1 MPLGDARFAVKYGLT
16 ADGTCGTKANEETT
30 LNIIDEINQDSQR
43 SDLPEFRA
51 GATVKVNVRVTEGG
65 NSRIQVFQG
74 VVIDRRGTNQPNATF
89 TGRKVSVGVGVERT
103 FPVNSPTIESIQV
116 VTRGDV
122 RRAKLYY
129 LRERHG
135 KAARIKERRAF

>member
-16 ADGTCGTKANEETT
+16 ADVTCGTKANEETT

-51 GATVKVNVRVTEGG
+51 GDTVKVNVRVTEGG

-74 VVIDRRGTNQPNATF
+74 VVLLAAAQISQTPPLRF
-89 TGRKVSVGVGVERT
+89 
-103 FPVNSPTIESIQV
+103 
-116 VTRGDV
+116 
-122 RRAKLYY
+122 AKLAS
-129 LRERHG
+129 G
-135 KAARIKERRAF
+135 